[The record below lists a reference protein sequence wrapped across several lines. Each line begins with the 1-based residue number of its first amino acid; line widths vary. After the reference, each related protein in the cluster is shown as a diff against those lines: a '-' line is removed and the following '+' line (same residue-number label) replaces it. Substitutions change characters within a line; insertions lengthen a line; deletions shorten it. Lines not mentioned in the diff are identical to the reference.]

1 MNLANI
7 LMSYMASQ
15 KRNKNHTKH
24 IKNLALAFE
33 LAKINL
39 GSTKENPSV
48 GCVIEKDGSIISS
61 GYTSINGRPHAEYN
75 ALNKNINFKNSNIY
89 ITLEPC
95 SHYGKT
101 PPCTNIIK
109 SKKVKRVFY
118 SINDT
123 DERSRNKSQR
133 TLGKKDISIVK
144 FFLKKKAYK
153 FYESYQRLKKNKL
166 PIIDVKLALSKD
178 YFTINKKKKW
188 ITNEQS
194 RRLTHFLR
202 TQYNALV
209 STSKSINNDNS
220 MLNCRISGLENKSP
234 NLIILDRNLIIKRN
248 LSIFKKKINRKIYIY
263 TTNNDKKKINWLK
276 KHNVKIFLINR
287 MCTKEDY
294 IKIFRTFTKLNFSR
308 ILFET
313 GLTFIN
319 FLIDNKLLNNIYI
332 FKTNSN
338 LNKNGFNNSSNK
350 LIKKIKLKNKLKVF
364 LNNDNVYLERLN

>member
-1 MNLANI
+1 
-7 LMSYMASQ
+7 MSYMASQ
-15 KRNKNHTKH
+15 KRNKTQTKH
-24 IKNLALAFE
+24 IENLALAFE

-48 GCVIEKDGSIISS
+48 GCVVEKNGSIISS

-95 SHYGKT
+95 SHFGKT

-118 SINDT
+118 SIDDI
-123 DERSRNKSQR
+123 DERSKNKSQKA
-133 TLGKKDISIVK
+133 LSKKNISISK
-144 FFLKKKAYK
+144 FFLKEKAIK
-153 FYESYQRLKKNKL
+153 FYESYHRLRKDKL
-166 PIIDVKLALSKD
+166 PVIDAKLALSKD

-194 RRLTHFLR
+194 RKLSHFLR
-202 TQYNALV
+202 TQYNALL

-220 MLNCRISGLENKSP
+220 LLNCRIDGLENKSP
-234 NLIILDRNLIIKRN
+234 NLIILDRYLKIRKNLN
-248 LSIFKKKINRKIYIY
+248 IFKKKINRKIYIY
-263 TTNNDKKKINWLK
+263 TTNNNKNKINWLK
-276 KHNVKIFLINR
+276 KNNVKVILIDKMN
-287 MCTKEDY
+287 TKEDY
-294 IKIFRTFTKLNFSR
+294 IKIFRSLIKLNFSR
-308 ILFET
+308 IFIES

-319 FLIDNKLLNNIYI
+319 FFINNNILNNIYI
-332 FKTNSN
+332 FKTNTD

-350 LIKKIKLKNKLKVF
+350 LIKKIKLKNKLKVY
-364 LNNDNVYLERLN
+364 LNSDNVYLES

>member
-1 MNLANI
+1 
-7 LMSYMASQ
+7 MSYMASQ

-194 RRLTHFLR
+194 RKLTHFLR

-220 MLNCRISGLENKSP
+220 MLNCRINGLENKSP

>member
-1 MNLANI
+1 
-7 LMSYMASQ
+7 MSYMANQ
-15 KRNKNHTKH
+15 KRNKTQTKH
-24 IKNLALAFE
+24 INNLALAFE

-48 GCVIEKDGSIISS
+48 GCVVEKNGSIISS

-95 SHYGKT
+95 SHFGKT

-118 SINDT
+118 AINDI
-123 DERSRNKSQR
+123 DERSKNKSHKV
-133 TLGKKDISIVK
+133 LSKKNISISK
-144 FFLKKKAYK
+144 FFLKKKAIK
-153 FYESYQRLKKNKL
+153 FYESYYRLRKNKL
-166 PIIDVKLALSKD
+166 PVIDAKLALSKD

-194 RRLTHFLR
+194 RKLSHFLR
-202 TQYNALV
+202 TQYNALL

-220 MLNCRISGLENKSP
+220 LLNCRINGLENKSP
-234 NLIILDRNLIIKRN
+234 NLIILDRDLKIKKSLN
-248 LSIFKKKINRKIYIY
+248 IFKKKIDRNIYIY
-263 TTNNDKKKINWLK
+263 TTNNNKKKIYWLK
-276 KHNVKIFLINR
+276 KNN
-287 MCTKEDY
+287 TKVILVDKMKTRKDY
-294 IKIFRTFTKLNFSR
+294 IKIFRSFTKLNFSR
-308 ILFET
+308 IFVES

-319 FLIDNKLLNNIYI
+319 YLINNKLLNNIYI
-332 FKTNSN
+332 FKTNIN

-350 LIKKIKLKNKLKVF
+350 LIKKIKLKNKLKVY
-364 LNNDNVYLERLN
+364 LNNENVYLERLN